1 MGVGGL
7 IVRVLLS
14 NVFGATI
21 ILVDSRVC
29 DFELRLH
36 TTTFRLFKLRHMVI
50 IHHDLVVLVLVS
62 VFI

>member
-14 NVFGATI
+14 NVFGAT

-50 IHHDLVVLVLVS
+50 IHHDLVVLVLMS